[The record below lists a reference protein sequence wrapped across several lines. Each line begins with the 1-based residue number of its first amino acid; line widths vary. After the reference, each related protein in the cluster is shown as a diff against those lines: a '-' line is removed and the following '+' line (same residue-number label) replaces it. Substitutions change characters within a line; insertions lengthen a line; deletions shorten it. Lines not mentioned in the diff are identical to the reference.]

1 MTLGLEVEQNLHVH
15 STMHV
20 HVKLIHRLTLQSL
33 HLVLRLRPL
42 ISEKR
47 EIVSKIKCRLLFI
60 RHNGLVNNE

>member
-15 STMHV
+15 SIMHV
-20 HVKLIHRLTLQSL
+20 HVILIHRFTLQSL
-33 HLVLRLRPL
+33 HSVLRLRPL

-47 EIVSKIKCRLLFI
+47 EIVSKINCGLLLI